1 MKQLRVTVNGKS
13 YDVQVEIL
21 QDDEGHY
28 PGAPHA
34 APPAPVP
41 APAAVPVY
49 SPPPAVAA
57 ARPAAGHG
65 SLCAPIVGTVTK
77 VLVEAGAEVKTN
89 QKLIVLDAMKM
100 DTYINAPR
108 DGVIESVDCKVG
120 DAVQVGQRLL
130 TFR

>member
-34 APPAPVP
+34 APPAP

-49 SPPPAVAA
+49 SPPPTAA
-57 ARPAAGHG
+57 ATRPAAGPG
-65 SLCAPIVGTVTK
+65 ALCAPIVGTVTK

-108 DGVIESVDCKVG
+108 DGVIDSVDCKVG
-120 DAVQVGQRLL
+120 DAVQVGQRLV

>member
-34 APPAPVP
+34 APPASVP

-49 SPPPAVAA
+49 SPPPAAA
-57 ARPAAGHG
+57 TRSAAGPG
-65 SLCAPIVGTVTK
+65 ALCAPIVGTVTK
-77 VLVEAGAEVKTN
+77 VLVEPGAEVKTN

-120 DAVQVGQRLL
+120 DAVQVGQRLV

>member
-34 APPAPVP
+34 APPVSVP

-49 SPPPAVAA
+49 SPPSAAVAT
-57 ARPAAGHG
+57 RPAAGPG

-100 DTYINAPR
+100 DTYINAPH
-108 DGVIESVDCKVG
+108 DGVIACVDCKVG
-120 DAVQVGQRLL
+120 DAVQVGQRLV

>member
-34 APPAPVP
+34 APPAP

-49 SPPPAVAA
+49 SPPSTAA
-57 ARPAAGHG
+57 ATRPAAGPG
-65 SLCAPIVGTVTK
+65 ALCAPIVGTVTK

-108 DGVIESVDCKVG
+108 DGVIDSVDCKVG
-120 DAVQVGQRLL
+120 DAVQVGQRLV